1 MFLAKSINAK
11 IAILV
16 ASISLAVFGVIIV
29 FNAASQKSMLRHSIE
44 SASEELADLVYMDI
58 AKPMVVG
65 DNAST
70 AGEFS
75 EIREKFPRI
84 TAYMTNFKGN
94 VTYATD
100 NSAVR
105 KDIATVLSDSAL
117 LTEVKRA
124 LAAPVK
130 TSIMAEEG
138 GKRSSARIISIPNA
152 ERCHHCHGSS
162 QPILGQIVLLNDV
175 SAEWREADSHIMTTA
190 LVGLGGLVLLVGTCI
205 YAIRR
210 LLVSKVTSIA
220 HGCSRVVDG
229 DFSVN
234 FAVTGQDELAT
245 LAQSLGMMVADL
257 KNKLGFSGG
266 VLKAIPTPCVLVG
279 PDHKVLW
286 LNTLICDLL
295 EKDGTPETYIGQRP
309 GVFFWNDETRFT
321 IADQAIEER
330 REFRGKRERVCPSG
344 KVVHANVVT
353 TPFFDM
359 DGEILGSIMFWEDIT
374 ELHVQQE
381 RIKQQ
386 HETLAHAA
394 QRADQIAMGL
404 ASSARLLSEQIE
416 EASAGSG
423 MQRERIQETATAV
436 EEMNASILEVARN
449 SGDAS
454 GSADSARQKAEQ
466 GQAIARSSI
475 ESIMG
480 VREQAEAIRHSLHA
494 LGDQVASVGS
504 VMNIINDIAD
514 QTNLL
519 ALNAAI
525 EAARAGDAG
534 RGFAV
539 VADEVRKLA
548 EKTMHATGEVNA
560 AIVGIQNATRA
571 NIDMM
576 EAAGREIETGA
587 DMVNKAGDALASIVA
602 VSVSTADMIRSIATA
617 AEQQS
622 SASEEI
628 TRSVDDVNRI
638 ADENSSIMR
647 ELARATEDV
656 AELARSI
663 ESVIREMQG

>member
-11 IAILV
+11 IAFLV

-29 FNAASQKSMLRHSIE
+29 FNAFSQKSMLRHSIE
-44 SASEELADLVYMDI
+44 SASEELADLVFMDI

-75 EIREKFPRI
+75 AIREKFPRI
-84 TAYMTNFKGN
+84 TAYMTNFQGN

-100 NSAVR
+100 APAVR
-105 KDIATVLSDSAL
+105 KDIAAVLSDPAL
-117 LTEVKRA
+117 LAEVKRA
-124 LAAPVK
+124 LASPVK
-130 TSIMAEEG
+130 TSLMAEEG
-138 GKRSSARIISIPNA
+138 GKRSARIISIPNA

-175 SAEWREADSHIMTTA
+175 SAEWREADSHILTAA
-190 LVGLGGLVLLVGTCI
+190 LVGLAGLVLLVGACV

-210 LLVSKVTSIA
+210 LLVSKVTAIA
-220 HGCSRVVDG
+220 HGCSRVADG

-245 LAQSLGMMVADL
+245 LAQSLGRMVADL

-279 PDHKVLW
+279 PDHNVLW

-309 GVFFWNDETRFT
+309 GVFFWNDENRFT

-374 ELHVQQE
+374 ELHLQQE
-381 RIKQQ
+381 RISQQ

-394 QRADQIAMGL
+394 QRAGQIANGL

-416 EASAGSG
+416 GASAGSG
-423 MQRERIQETATAV
+423 LQRERIQETATAV

-454 GSADSARQKAEQ
+454 GSADSARQKAEE
-466 GQAIARSSI
+466 GQAIASSSI
-475 ESIMG
+475 ASIMG

-560 AIVGIQNATRA
+560 AIVGIQNATSV

-576 EAAGREIETGA
+576 ESAGRDIETGA
-587 DMVNKAGDALASIVA
+587 DMVNKAGEALASIVA

-647 ELARATEDV
+647 ELARATEGV
-656 AELARSI
+656 AELAKAI
-663 ESVIREMQG
+663 DSVIREMQD